1 MADDLKGKAR
11 HVGGKIK
18 EKAGDLLGDR
28 EIERKGRLEQVEGE
42 AEQDQARA
50 EKDVEEAAERRYA
63 AREARKRPG
72 S

>member
-18 EKAGDLLGDR
+18 EEVGEVLGDR
-28 EIERKGRLEQVEGE
+28 ELERKGRLEQHEGE

-50 EKDVEEAAERRYA
+50 EKDVEEAAQRKYA
-63 AREARKRPG
+63 ARAARKR
-72 S
+72 SER

>member
-18 EKAGDLLGDR
+18 EGVGDVLGDAKLKR
-28 EIERKGRLEQVEGE
+28 DGKLEQFEGE

-50 EKDVEEAAERRYA
+50 EKDVEEAALRKQA
-63 AREARKRPG
+63 ARDAKKQPR
-72 S
+72 